1 MDMEERI
8 QCELDSFEHKLKG
21 AIMYMGG
28 CEPDFTNWTAHDLF
42 ETCIRNHIN
51 LCIKIDEPK
60 DRMHGLF

>member
-8 QCELDSFEHKLKG
+8 ECELNSFEHKLKG

-28 CEPDFTNWTAHDLF
+28 CEPDFEKWTAHDLF
-42 ETCIRNHIN
+42 ETCLRNHIK

-60 DRMHGLF
+60 DWIHGLF